1 MIKFLNLPPSP
12 KKSMKNLFIIA
23 LLFSLIGCKS
33 KQRSISVSGTNPTV
47 EIPASQPSA
56 DDISENELRDKAPK
70 ASKAS
75 NAIIKTA
82 MDYNGTPYRYGGT
95 TRKGMD
101 CSGLVYVS
109 FKEHDIALQRTSAQM
124 ATQGDKIK
132 LKDVEKGDL
141 LFFTTSKNRKRIN
154 HVGLVV
160 STRGG
165 DIQFIHSTTSRGV
178 LVSSLSEGYWNYA
191 FNQAR
196 RIL

>member
-1 MIKFLNLPPSP
+1 M
-12 KKSMKNLFIIA
+12 KSLFIA
-23 LLFSLIGCKS
+23 LLLICLIGCKS
-33 KQRSISVSGTNPTV
+33 KQTTVSVPGTKPKV
-47 EIPASQPSA
+47 EVPDERTNTRVVPEP
-56 DDISENELRDKAPK
+56 DRKARK
-70 ASKAS
+70 ESKKS
-75 NAIIKTA
+75 SDIIKTA

-95 TRKGMD
+95 TKRGMD

-109 FKEHDIALQRTSAQM
+109 FKEHGIPLERVSAEM
-124 ATQGDKIK
+124 AKQGEKIK
-132 LKDVEKGDL
+132 LKEVEKGDL
-141 LFFTTSKNRKRIN
+141 LFFTTSKNRRRIN

-160 STRGG
+160 SARGG

>member
-1 MIKFLNLPPSP
+1 MR
-12 KKSMKNLFIIA
+12 NLFIA
-23 LLFSLIGCKS
+23 VLFISLIGCKS
-33 KQRSISVSGTNPTV
+33 KQRSISVSGTTPQAEQSAMQPTAND
-47 EIPASQPSA
+47 IPEK
-56 DDISENELRDKAPK
+56 ENHKKSSK
-70 ASKAS
+70 ASKQS

-82 MDYNGTPYRYGGT
+82 MNYNGTPYRYGGT

-109 FKEHDIALQRTSAQM
+109 FKEHDIPLQRTSAQM
-124 ATQGDKIK
+124 ATEGKKIK
-132 LKDVEKGDL
+132 LKEVEKGDL
-141 LFFTTSKNRKRIN
+141 LFFTTSKNKKRIN